1 MNRRKLLGLGVVALL
16 SAAMPALADSLADN
30 VVAQLK
36 RRGFKRITVGRTFL
50 GRTRIVAVGNGGRR
64 EIILNPRT
72 NEILRDLW
80 IADAAGSGG
89 GSSGGVLSNGGA
101 SGDDDDDHD
110 DKDDD
115 GKEDDGKEDDGDDHD
130 EGRDDSSGKDDGGG
144 DDDDD

>member
-80 IADAAGSGG
+80 IAEAAGSGG

-115 GKEDDGKEDDGDDHD
+115 DDDDDDDHED
-130 EGRDDSSGKDDGGG
+130 RDDKSGKGDGGG
-144 DDDDD
+144 DDDDDDD